1 MKVLVLH
8 NPKAG
13 DGDHTKERLL
23 AEITAAGHQLLA
35 YHSTKKKGWKKLLR
49 DPGQAELVVVAGGDG
64 TVGKVALALEAMPL
78 PMAIMPLGSA
88 NNVAT
93 SLGITSH
100 HAGWI
105 ASWDR
110 APVLEFDL
118 GHAAANGKSGRF
130 LEAFGLGLFTRLL
143 EKASGGSEGGEEKV
157 EAGAET
163 LDDLLARASTSSWRI
178 TLDGEGFEESL
189 LLLEVLNTPLL
200 GPSLRLA
207 PDADPSDGLLDV
219 VLLRDHDREAL
230 AAQLEGTA
238 AAPPSFDVRRAR
250 QVIIETD
257 GAASHLDDEL
267 WPRKPEKIERVTI
280 TVEGSRRFL
289 VPG

>member
-1 MKVLVLH
+1 MKVVVLH

-13 DGDHTKERLL
+13 NGDHSQERLL
-23 AEITAAGHQLLA
+23 AEITGAGHQVLA

-49 DPGQAELVVVAGGDG
+49 DPGKAGLVVVAGGDG

-100 HAGWI
+100 HSDWI
-105 ASWDR
+105 AAWDS

-118 GHAAANGKSGRF
+118 GHADADGKKGRF
-130 LEAFGLGLFTRLL
+130 LEGFGLGLFSRLL

-157 EAGAET
+157 EAGAER
-163 LDDLLARASTSSWRI
+163 LDDLLARATPSSWRI
-178 TLDGEGFEESL
+178 TLDGEVLEESL
-189 LLLEVLNTPLL
+189 LLLEVLNIPRL
-200 GPSLRLA
+200 GPSLCLA
-207 PDADPSDGLLDV
+207 PDADPADGMLDV
-219 VLLRDHDREAL
+219 VLLREHDRDAL
-230 AAQLEGTA
+230 AAQLNGNDGDA
-238 AAPPSFDVRRAR
+238 ASFDVRRAR

-257 GAASHLDDEL
+257 GAKSHLDDEL
-267 WPRKPEKIERVTI
+267 WPRKPEKIERVTLC
-280 TVEGSRRFL
+280 VEGSRRFL